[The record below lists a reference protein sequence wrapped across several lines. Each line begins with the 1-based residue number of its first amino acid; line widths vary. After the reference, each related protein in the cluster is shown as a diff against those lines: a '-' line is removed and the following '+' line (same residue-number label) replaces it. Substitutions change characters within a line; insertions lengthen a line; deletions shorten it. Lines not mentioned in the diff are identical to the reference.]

1 MEIAEKLI
9 RTHTLTKEEALELFA
24 QMGERDMAA
33 RLAQEAVKLR
43 QSHYG
48 NKVFIRGLIEFT
60 NYCKKTVIIAASGG
74 EMAR

>member
-43 QSHYG
+43 QSH
-48 NKVFIRGLIEFT
+48 
-60 NYCKKTVIIAASGG
+60 
-74 EMAR
+74 